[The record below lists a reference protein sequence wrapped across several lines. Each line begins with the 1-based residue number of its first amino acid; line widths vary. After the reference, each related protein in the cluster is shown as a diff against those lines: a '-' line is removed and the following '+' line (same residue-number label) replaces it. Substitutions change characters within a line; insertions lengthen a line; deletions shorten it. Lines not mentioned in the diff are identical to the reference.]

1 MSVSV
6 PQRATAPAPA
16 STSSPTSEFRP
27 IKTFL
32 FDMGNVLVKFCH
44 DRMCR
49 QIGELCGHEGPKV
62 KQLLLDSGVQWDFE
76 RGKVTEAVFLEQMD
90 EILGSPLD
98 RSKIYAAGSDIFH
111 VDQEMLPVL
120 EFLKGKGYRL
130 VLFSNVGETHY
141 RWIGERFDFL
151 KWFDDTI
158 LSYKEG
164 GVKPEPPMYE
174 AALTRIQCE
183 PGECFYT
190 DDIAAYVARGREY
203 GFQAEVFTTAASL
216 REQLALRGIEIP

>member
-1 MSVSV
+1 MSI
-6 PQRATAPAPA
+6 PA
-16 STSSPTSEFRP
+16 SSLSPVPLAASRP
-27 IKTFL
+27 IRTFL

-49 QIGELCGHEGPKV
+49 QIGELSGHDGPRV
-62 KQLLLDSGVQWDFE
+62 KQLLLDSGAQWDFE
-76 RGKVTEAVFLEQMD
+76 RGKITEAVFLEQMD
-90 EILGSPLD
+90 QILGTRFD
-98 RSKIYAAGSDIFH
+98 REKLYVAGSDIFH
-111 VDQEMLPVL
+111 VNEEMLPVL
-120 EFLKGKGYRL
+120 EYLKRRGYRL

-151 KWFDDTI
+151 KWFDDKV
-158 LSYKEG
+158 LSYEEG

-190 DDIAAYVARGREY
+190 DDIPEYVARGREY

-216 REQLALRGIEIP
+216 REQLAPRGIALP